1 MPQVSVI
8 IPVFNAAAT
17 VGCAVE
23 SVLAQTL
30 ADLEIIAVDDG
41 STDASLG
48 ALARFGE
55 RVKVMRQDN
64 RGPSAARNLGVRNSS
79 GEYLA
84 FLDADDWWM
93 PVMLERLV
101 AALKADRT
109 CVVAYCDLKLVDS
122 LGRELGTSLAGAPCM
137 GAPTVE
143 DMLGQLWPIM
153 PSGVVMRRGALEAVG
168 GFPEQLRA
176 FEDVYLWLVMR
187 EQGRFAFVPD
197 KLAAWRFALFPSAL
211 KPGGGQEHAGKIFR
225 RMVRER
231 YGVDPL
237 EHVRSR
243 RRAPRS
249 ILGYIGLAALAR
261 DDRRTARRAFVCAL
275 RLDPLRFKNYMRLL
289 RTFLPRQLARSL
301 GGRTTKAP
309 GRETTPPAA
318 L

>member
-17 VGCAVE
+17 VGRAVE

-30 ADLEIIAVDDG
+30 AGLEIVAVDDG
-41 STDASLG
+41 STDASIE

-55 RVKVMRQDN
+55 RVKVIRQDN

-93 PVMLERLV
+93 PTMVERLA
-101 AALKADRT
+101 AALEAGRT
-109 CVVAYCDLKLVDS
+109 CVLAYCDLKLVDS
-122 LGRELGTSLAGAPCM
+122 VGRELGTSLAVATSLDP
-137 GAPTVE
+137 PTVE
-143 DMLGQLWPIM
+143 DMLERLWPIM
-153 PSGVVMRRGALEAVG
+153 PSGVVMRRDAFEAAG
-168 GFPEQLRA
+168 GFPERLRA

-187 EQGRFAFVPD
+187 EQGGFAFVPE

-211 KPGGGQEHAGKIFR
+211 KPAGGQERAGKIFR

-231 YGVDPL
+231 YGVDPIA
-237 EHVRSR
+237 HVRSR

-249 ILGYIGLAALAR
+249 ILGYVGLAALAGN
-261 DDRRTARRAFVCAL
+261 DRRTARRAFLRAL
-275 RLDPLRFKNYMRLL
+275 RFDPLRFKNYMRLL
-289 RTFLPRQLARSL
+289 RTVLPRPLVRSL
-301 GGRTTKAP
+301 GGRTARTRGSEP
-309 GRETTPPAA
+309 TRPAA
-318 L
+318 P